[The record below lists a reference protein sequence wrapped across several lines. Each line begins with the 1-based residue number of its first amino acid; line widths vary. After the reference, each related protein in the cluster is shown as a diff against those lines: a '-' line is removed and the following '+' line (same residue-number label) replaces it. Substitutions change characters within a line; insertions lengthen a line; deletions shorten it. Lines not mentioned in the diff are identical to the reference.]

1 MLKVASRAG
10 LTLTSIM
17 VAVGLSGVL
26 ALAGMR
32 LLVNQ
37 MNALRVMELKDK
49 GDAIYKFYSNLLHDD
64 KVWWCTLYDGREQNP
79 PDLTDSNAVMRQC
92 IFGKASKCF
101 DTAGGT
107 ALRLMGPDCE
117 FKEPLVSG
125 RIKHRFKTV
134 GAYDFQNNFESSSVT
149 FIPEG
154 GKTLKDSVV
163 TADSTGWWDV
173 ELKWREMGSGAIDLI
188 YTQKLDR
195 DKWQNATTPKRYL
208 PELLDSDGSGRVL
221 RVRRSTNNVP
231 TDGCA
236 RSGLVSIGLHTSSRD
251 ITCSAKI
258 LVTTSTFG
266 GLVANC
272 PAGVAKGAVVYSTA
286 QEGTPSDAAGACTGN
301 RVSVRPT
308 DCSAQHSVIWKI
320 GLGVKHGTNRKLD
333 PANNVE
339 CALGGGGKMV
349 KYSTCRD
356 AEIYDSC
363 AGFTNPPPP
372 TPLPQSLNAIRR
384 ISASGELECAT
395 LMAFP
400 TITDQTLTAKDGT
413 TFTRI
418 TGQGPIGD
426 PGPDGVGLPGPR
438 GRSCP

>member
-1 MLKVASRAG
+1 MLASRAG

-26 ALAGMR
+26 ALAAMR
-32 LLVNQ
+32 LMVNQ

-64 KVWWCTLYDGREQNP
+64 KAWWCTLYDGREQDP

-125 RIKHRFKTV
+125 KIKHQFRPLRI
-134 GAYDFQNNFESSSVT
+134 ASSSYDFINNFESSSVT

-163 TADSTGWWDV
+163 TADSNGWWHV
-173 ELKWREMGSGAIDLI
+173 ELKWREMGSSAIDLI

-208 PELLDSDGSGRVL
+208 PKLLDSEGSGRVL

-231 TDGCA
+231 HGCA

-258 LVTTSTFG
+258 LVTTATLS
-266 GLVANC
+266 GLVSNC

-308 DCSAQHSVIWKI
+308 DCSGSSSVIWKI
-320 GLGVKHGTNRKLD
+320 GLGVKYGTIRKLD
-333 PANNVE
+333 QANNVE
-339 CALGGGGKMV
+339 CALGGKGKMV
-349 KYSTCRD
+349 RYGSCPGTAAD
-356 AEIYDSC
+356 VC
-363 AGFTNPPPP
+363 AGFAVP
-372 TPLPQSLNAIRR
+372 TPLHNAIHK
-384 ISASGELECAT
+384 INSDGSFECAT
-395 LMAFP
+395 LMGFP
-400 TITDQTLTAKDGT
+400 TATPRSLVAESGATYTA
-413 TFTRI
+413 
-418 TGQGPIGD
+418 TGQGPIGPTGI
-426 PGPDGVGLPGPR
+426 PGEGPR
-438 GRSCP
+438 GLRGPPGPSCR